1 MPNKIELEVSEYT
14 KYERSLLWYVI
25 TFAVGAG
32 LLIYAILTSNF
43 LFAVILVLITVI
55 IIIMSFNQPRILKM
69 VIDPTGIRIGGKKYE
84 FRKFKNFSVIYEP
97 PDVNT
102 LYLEFD
108 MPLRDR
114 LSIPLGDADP
124 NMVREYLLNYIVED
138 LERDDESLTDITS
151 RIAKF

>member
-1 MPNKIELEVSEYT
+1 MPNKIELEVPEFT

-25 TFAVGAG
+25 AIIIGVA
-32 LLIYAILTSNF
+32 LLIYSIITSNF

-55 IIIMSFNQPRILKM
+55 IIIMSFNQPRMLKT

-84 FRKFKNFSVIYEP
+84 YSKFKSFSVIYQP
-97 PDVNT
+97 PEINT
-102 LYLEFD
+102 LYLEFN

-114 LSIPLGDADP
+114 ISIQLGDTDP
-124 NMVREYLLNYIVED
+124 NEVREYLLNYLEED
-138 LERDDESLTDITS
+138 LERDDESLSDITS